1 MHSIKYKSYS
11 GLTRLGSLSHDSSLE
26 RAREAAT
33 FNFKKNSHNIEP
45 AATLPGTVGSS
56 EEWLGKYGTK
66 E

>member
-1 MHSIKYKSYS
+1 VKQLHLI
-11 GLTRLGSLSHDSSLE
+11 L
-26 RAREAAT
+26 
-33 FNFKKNSHNIEP
+33 KKNSHNIEP